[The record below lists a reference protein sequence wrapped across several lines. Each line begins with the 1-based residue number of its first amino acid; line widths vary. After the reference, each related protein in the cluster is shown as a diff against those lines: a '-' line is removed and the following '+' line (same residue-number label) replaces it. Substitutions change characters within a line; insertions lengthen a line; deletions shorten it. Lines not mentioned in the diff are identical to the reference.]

1 MKFSVYVEMVLV
13 VAVYAPVKTAES
25 IAVNPSVFVTV
36 QVNAPQLAIN
46 PPTLAAFASVQL
58 KTAAVLLTLY
68 VKAGEAN
75 FIASIVKVS
84 VRHGFLTT
92 IVKVLVPHFVGTSV

>member
-1 MKFSVYVEMVLV
+1 MVLV

-25 IAVNPSVFVTV
+25 IAVTPSVFVTV
-36 QVNAPQLAIN
+36 QVNAPQLAVN

-75 FIASIVKVS
+75 LFASIVKLS
-84 VRHGFLTT
+84 VGHGLMTT
-92 IVKVLVPHFVGTSV
+92 ILKF

>member
-1 MKFSVYVEMVLV
+1 MVLV
-13 VAVYAPVKTAES
+13 TSMYCPVKTVVS
-25 IAVNPSVFVTV
+25 IAVTPSVFVTV
-36 QVNAPQLAIN
+36 QVNAPQLAVN

-58 KTAAVLLTLY
+58 KTAPVLLTLY

-84 VRHGFLTT
+84 VMHGFLIT
-92 IVKVLVPHFVGTSV
+92 IVKFIVPHFVGTSV